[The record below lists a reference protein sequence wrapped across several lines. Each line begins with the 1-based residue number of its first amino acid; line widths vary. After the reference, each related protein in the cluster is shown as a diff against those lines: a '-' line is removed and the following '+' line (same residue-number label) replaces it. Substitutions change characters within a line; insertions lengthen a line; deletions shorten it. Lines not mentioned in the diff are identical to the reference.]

1 MRRTLSEDS
10 SSERTEEPTARRLEK
25 AREEG
30 QIARSVELNTAV
42 LLVTATMFFTFSG
55 QWMFDK
61 LGQLFVYQLQFD
73 RKVMD
78 KAELLPAI
86 FAQSVLD
93 GYVIIFPIMI
103 TLAVLAVLS
112 TGLTGGFIFSAK
124 LLMPNFGKLNPMSG
138 LARIF
143 GIKAIIELGKSILKF
158 SIVTVILFLTVMH
171 NMEALLNLNR
181 MDLNVAVKQAGSMI
195 VDACFWMSMGLVF
208 IALLDVPLQIYQV
221 NKKLKMTKQEVKDEM
236 KDSEGRPEIK
246 AQIRRRQREMANNK
260 MMSKVKDADVV
271 ITNPQHFAVAL
282 QYDPTSDGAPILI
295 AKGADE
301 LARKIREIAKEEGV
315 EIFEAPE
322 LARALYFTT
331 KLETIIPEELYHAVA
346 QVIAYVFSLNDAYS
360 KSSRFVKPKPKI
372 PENMRFDENG
382 YLMDNAV
389 A

>member
-1 MRRTLSEDS
+1 MAEES

-42 LLVTATMFFTFSG
+42 LLVTATLFFTFSG

-103 TLAVLAVLS
+103 TLAVLAILS

-124 LLMPNFGKLNPMSG
+124 LLAPNFGKLNPMSG

-143 GIKAIIELGKSILKF
+143 GIKALIELGKSILKF
-158 SIVTVILFLTVMH
+158 SIVTVILYLTVMN

-181 MDLNVAVKQAGSMI
+181 MDLNLAVKQAGGMI

-331 KLETIIPEELYHAVA
+331 KLDAIIPEELYHAVA

>member
-1 MRRTLSEDS
+1 MSEES

-86 FAQSVLD
+86 FAQSVFD

-195 VDACFWMSMGLVF
+195 IDACFWMSMGLVF